1 MSRVDLSNKV
11 FQRTNYIVESGPFTG
26 MKLLAFNTW
35 GDDDIGS
42 KLLGAYEHV
51 LHCAIEDIIN
61 SKPKVVINVGCA
73 DGYYALGLA
82 LRLPEAKV
90 FGCDIHTIAENALM
104 SNARNNGLEN
114 QVEYINNVHHKEL
127 NEKIVP
133 NTVLVVDCEGFEID
147 LLDIKHVPGLA
158 NCRILVECHDFIGT
172 PITNILINRF
182 DKTHY
187 IDNIK
192 EGDIQTIPWM
202 SIEES
207 RILLDEHRPVKMNWL
222 YMIPK

>member
-1 MSRVDLSNKV
+1 MSRVDLTNRV

-26 MKLLAFNTW
+26 LKLLPFNTW

-42 KLLGAYEHV
+42 KLLGVYEHV
-51 LHCAIEDIIN
+51 LHRAIEDIIE

-82 LRLPEAKV
+82 MRLPKTKV
-90 FGCDIHTIAENALM
+90 YGCDIHKVAENALL
-104 SNARNNGLEN
+104 SNAKKNEVSD
-114 QVEYINNVHHKEL
+114 QVEYLSNVHHKEL

-133 NTVLVVDCEGFEID
+133 NTVMVVDCEGFEVD
-147 LLDIKHVPGLA
+147 LLDMKHVPALA
-158 NCRILVECHDFIGT
+158 NCHILVECHDFIGT
-172 PITNILINRF
+172 PISNILIQRF
-182 DKTHY
+182 NSTHQ

-192 EGDIQTIPWM
+192 ESDIASIPWL

-207 RILLDEHRPVKMNWL
+207 RVLLDEHRPVKMNWL
-222 YMIPK
+222 YMVPK